1 MAGIF
6 ISRKDA
12 KHMYDT
18 EQMEQLE
25 KDQKARSRVVA
36 AFAFS
41 IFVFIILIIRGY
53 HPVNPDKVAFITS
66 TGRINIGGESAYFS
80 ISVSNPDSIR
90 RLVEAERL
98 MYTETVDN
106 KDIYLS
112 IWGINL
118 TYHMKDGSEITRK
131 YDGQRECYALYESI
145 YALPEV
151 RAYIQAHPVLPE

>member
-106 KDIYLS
+106 KDI
-112 IWGINL
+112 
-118 TYHMKDGSEITRK
+118 
-131 YDGQRECYALYESI
+131 
-145 YALPEV
+145 
-151 RAYIQAHPVLPE
+151 